1 MFCDSGS
8 GPSAVCGSS
17 PELRGFRGSGLG
29 HKLRTIF
36 GTSSVLPWA
45 MGHEASL
52 QAKEGRMVWQLIGC
66 FSSNLHPEPEAVSQ
80 VSEVPSMSNVRRFQ
94 EYRRTA
100 REMRKTR
107 RQLLHM
113 PKQYQLVS
121 SGTLI
126 HS

>member
-1 MFCDSGS
+1 
-8 GPSAVCGSS
+8 
-17 PELRGFRGSGLG
+17 
-29 HKLRTIF
+29 
-36 GTSSVLPWA
+36 
-45 MGHEASL
+45 MGHESSL

-80 VSEVPSMSNVRRFQ
+80 VSEVPSMSN
-94 EYRRTA
+94 RTA